1 MAVKKQLN
9 EMENQVTKGAAKA
22 DPMPKAPNYVPD
34 NGAIEDLGGPTPTN
48 GRPTDD
54 SHKLK
59 TATATFAQKG
69 DPHFKGNPSKVQLPG
84 PAAIKSTGYGKGAN
98 EEAEAEEDAVVN
110 EQPVEETPVVENEE
124 QEDVAKEIVIDVAD
138 DVAALLE
145 GEELSKEFQEKTAT
159 IFEAAVKS
167 KVEQVANQLEEQFK
181 KAFDEEINSHK
192 SELTERVD
200 SYLEF
205 VANEWI
211 NENALAVETGIR
223 GELSESFMSGL
234 KTLFEEHY
242 VEIPDD
248 KYDVLEAM
256 TSKLDEMETKLNEQ
270 IESNVELT
278 KRLSSSVSDNIL
290 DEVSEGLALS
300 QKDKLSE
307 LSKGVE
313 FESEE
318 QYREKLT
325 TLKESYFNAKPVV
338 ESSEVT
344 SEESIVEDH
353 TSAMSQYLSALTK
366 FQ

>member
-1 MAVKKQLN
+1 MAVNKQLN
-9 EMENQVTKGAAKA
+9 EMENQVTKGAKKA

-59 TATATFAQKG
+59 TATATFAQSG

-84 PAAIKSTGYGKGAN
+84 PGAIKSTGYGKGAN
-98 EEAEAEEDAVVN
+98 EEAESDDAVVN

-167 KVEQVANQLEEQFK
+167 KIEQVADQLEESFK
-181 KAFDEEINSHK
+181 KAFDEEIASHK

>member
-1 MAVKKQLN
+1 MAAKKQLH

-22 DPMPKAPNYVPD
+22 DPMPKAPSYVPD

-48 GRPTDD
+48 GKPTDD

-59 TATATFAQKG
+59 TPTATFAQQG
-69 DPHFKGNPSKVQLPG
+69 DPQTKGTAGKVQLPG
-84 PAAIKSTGYGKGAN
+84 PGAIKSSGYGKGAN
-98 EEAEAEEDAVVN
+98 EETASEEEAVV
-110 EQPVEETPVVENEE
+110 ETPVSESESPEE
-124 QEDVAKEIVIDVAD
+124 EVAKEIVIDVAD

-167 KVEQVANQLEEQFK
+167 KIEQVAEQLEEQFT
-181 KAFDEEINSHK
+181 KAFDEEIASHK

-200 SYLEF
+200 SYLEY

-223 GELSESFMSGL
+223 GELSDSFMSGL

-242 VEIPDD
+242 VEIPED

-278 KRLSSSVSDNIL
+278 KRLSVSVSDNIL

-307 LSKGVE
+307 LSNGVE

-318 QYREKLT
+318 QYREKLS
-325 TLKESYFNAKPVV
+325 TLKESYFNAKP
-338 ESSEVT
+338 
-344 SEESIVEDH
+344 IVENSEINPEDAIPEDH
-353 TSAMSQYLSALTK
+353 GSAMNAYLSALTK

>member
-1 MAVKKQLN
+1 MAVNKQLN
-9 EMENQVTKGAAKA
+9 EMENQVTKGAKKA

-59 TATATFAQKG
+59 TATATFAQTG

-84 PAAIKSTGYGKGAN
+84 PGAIKSTGYGKGAN
-98 EEAEAEEDAVVN
+98 EEAESDDAVVN

-167 KVEQVANQLEEQFK
+167 KIEQVANQLEESFK
-181 KAFDEEINSHK
+181 KAFDEEIASHK
-192 SELTERVD
+192 SELTERID

-242 VEIPDD
+242 VEIPEE

-256 TSKLDEMETKLNEQ
+256 TSKLDEIETKLNEQ

-353 TSAMSQYLSALTK
+353 SPAMSQYLSALTK

>member
-1 MAVKKQLN
+1 MAAKKQLH

-22 DPMPKAPNYVPD
+22 DPMPKAPSYVPD

-48 GRPTDD
+48 GKPTDD

-59 TATATFAQKG
+59 TPSATFAQQGDVQTKG
-69 DPHFKGNPSKVQLPG
+69 SAGKVQLPG
-84 PAAIKSTGYGKGAN
+84 PGAIKSTGYGKGAN
-98 EEAEAEEDAVVN
+98 EETASEEEAVV
-110 EQPVEETPVVENEE
+110 ETPVSESESPEE
-124 QEDVAKEIVIDVAD
+124 EVAKEIVIDVAD

-167 KVEQVANQLEEQFK
+167 KIEQVADQLEESFK
-181 KAFDEEINSHK
+181 KAFDEEIASHK

-211 NENALAVETGIR
+211 NENTLAVETGIR

-242 VEIPDD
+242 VEIPEE

-353 TSAMSQYLSALTK
+353 SPAMSQYLSALTK

>member
-1 MAVKKQLN
+1 MAVNKQLN
-9 EMENQVTKGAAKA
+9 EMENQVTKGAKKA

-59 TATATFAQKG
+59 TATATFAQSG

-84 PAAIKSTGYGKGAN
+84 PGAIKSTGYGKGAN
-98 EEAEAEEDAVVN
+98 EEAESDDAVVN

-167 KVEQVANQLEEQFK
+167 KIEQVADQLEESFK
-181 KAFDEEINSHK
+181 KAFDEEIASHK

-353 TSAMSQYLSALTK
+353 SPAMSQYLSALTK

>member
-1 MAVKKQLN
+1 MAAKQHLD
-9 EMENQVTKGAAKA
+9 EMENQVTKGAKSAE
-22 DPMPKAPNYVPD
+22 PMPKAPNYVPD

-48 GRPTDD
+48 AKPTDD
-54 SHKLK
+54 SNKLK
-59 TATATFAQKG
+59 TPSATLAQTG
-69 DPHFKGNPSKVQLPG
+69 DPHFRNASGKVQLPG
-84 PAAIKSTGYGKGAN
+84 PAALKSTGYG
-98 EEAEAEEDAVVN
+98 EEVETEEEVVAEA
-110 EQPVEETPVVENEE
+110 PVEETETVVAEEE
-124 QEDVAKEIVIDVAD
+124 QAEEITIDVSE

-145 GEELSKEFQEKTAT
+145 GEELSPEFQEKTAT
-159 IFEAAVKS
+159 IFEAAVRS
-167 KVEQVANQLEEQFK
+167 KIDQVADTLETQFQEAYDQEIA
-181 KAFDEEINSHK
+181 AFK
-192 SELTERVD
+192 TELTERVD

-211 NENALAVETGIR
+211 NENALQVESGIR
-223 GELSESFMSGL
+223 GELSESFMTGL

-242 VEIPDD
+242 VEIPED

-270 IESNVELT
+270 IDSNVALT
-278 KRLSSSVSDNIL
+278 KRLSDSVSDNIL

-318 QYREKLT
+318 QYREKLA
-325 TLKESYFNAKPVV
+325 TLKESYFAAKPVV
-338 ESSEVT
+338 DSQEVS
-344 SEESIVEDH
+344 SEESLVEEH
-353 TSAMSQYLSALTK
+353 SPAMSAYLNALTK

>member
-1 MAVKKQLN
+1 MAAKQHLD
-9 EMENQVTKGAAKA
+9 EMENQVTKGAKSAE
-22 DPMPKAPNYVPD
+22 PMPKAPNYVPD

-48 GRPTDD
+48 AKPTDD
-54 SHKLK
+54 SNKLK
-59 TATATFAQKG
+59 TPSATLAQTG
-69 DPHFKGNPSKVQLPG
+69 DPHFRNASGKVQLPG
-84 PAAIKSTGYGKGAN
+84 PAALKSTGYG
-98 EEAEAEEDAVVN
+98 EEVETEEEVVAEA
-110 EQPVEETPVVENEE
+110 PVEETETVVAEEE
-124 QEDVAKEIVIDVAD
+124 QAEITIDVTE

-145 GEELSKEFQEKTAT
+145 GEELSPEFQEKTAT
-159 IFEAAVKS
+159 IFEAAVRS
-167 KVEQVANQLEEQFK
+167 KIDQVADTLETQFQEAYDQEIA
-181 KAFDEEINSHK
+181 AFK
-192 SELTERVD
+192 TELTERVD

-211 NENALAVETGIR
+211 NENALQVESGIR
-223 GELSESFMSGL
+223 GELSESFMTGL

-242 VEIPDD
+242 VEIPED

-270 IESNVELT
+270 IDSNVALT
-278 KRLSSSVSDNIL
+278 QRLSASVSDNIL

-318 QYREKLT
+318 QYREKLA
-325 TLKESYFNAKPVV
+325 TLKESYFAKPVV
-338 ESSEVT
+338 ESQEVS

-353 TSAMSQYLSALTK
+353 SPAMSAYLNALTK

>member
-1 MAVKKQLN
+1 MAVNKQLN
-9 EMENQVTKGAAKA
+9 EMENQVTKGAKKA

-59 TATATFAQKG
+59 TATATFAQTG

-84 PAAIKSTGYGKGAN
+84 PGAIKSTGYGKGAN
-98 EEAEAEEDAVVN
+98 EEAESDDAVVN

-167 KVEQVANQLEEQFK
+167 KIEQVANQLEESFK
-181 KAFDEEINSHK
+181 KAFDEEIASHK

-353 TSAMSQYLSALTK
+353 SPAMSQYLSALTK

>member
-1 MAVKKQLN
+1 MAVNKQLN
-9 EMENQVTKGAAKA
+9 EMENQVTKGAKKA

-59 TATATFAQKG
+59 TATATFAQTG

-84 PAAIKSTGYGKGAN
+84 PGAIKSTGYGKGAN
-98 EEAEAEEDAVVN
+98 EEAESDDAVVN

-167 KVEQVANQLEEQFK
+167 KIEQVANQLEESFK
-181 KAFDEEINSHK
+181 KAFDEEIASHK

-338 ESSEVT
+338 ESSEVI

-353 TSAMSQYLSALTK
+353 SPAMSQYLSALTK

>member
-1 MAVKKQLN
+1 MAVNKQLN
-9 EMENQVTKGAAKA
+9 EMENQVTKGAKKA

-59 TATATFAQKG
+59 TATATFAQTG

-84 PAAIKSTGYGKGAN
+84 PGAIKSTGYGKGAN
-98 EEAEAEEDAVVN
+98 EEAESDDAVVN

-167 KVEQVANQLEEQFK
+167 KIEQVADQLEESFK
-181 KAFDEEINSHK
+181 KAFDEEIASHK

-353 TSAMSQYLSALTK
+353 SPAMSQYLSALTK

>member
-1 MAVKKQLN
+1 MAAKKQLH

-22 DPMPKAPNYVPD
+22 DPMPKAPSYVPD

-48 GRPTDD
+48 GKPTDD

-59 TATATFAQKG
+59 TPTATFAQQG
-69 DPHFKGNPSKVQLPG
+69 DPQTKGTAGKVQLPG
-84 PAAIKSTGYGKGAN
+84 PGAIKSSGYGKGAN
-98 EEAEAEEDAVVN
+98 EETASEEEAVV
-110 EQPVEETPVVENEE
+110 ETPVETPVSESESPEE
-124 QEDVAKEIVIDVAD
+124 EVAKEIVIDVAD

-167 KVEQVANQLEEQFK
+167 KIEQVAEQLEEQFT
-181 KAFDEEINSHK
+181 KAFDEEIASHK

-200 SYLEF
+200 SYLEY

-223 GELSESFMSGL
+223 GELSDSFMSGL

-242 VEIPDD
+242 VEIPED

-307 LSKGVE
+307 LSNGVE

-318 QYREKLT
+318 QYREKLS
-325 TLKESYFNAKPVV
+325 TLKESYFNAKP
-338 ESSEVT
+338 
-344 SEESIVEDH
+344 IVENSEINPEDAIPEDH
-353 TSAMSQYLSALTK
+353 GSAMNAYLSALTK

>member
-1 MAVKKQLN
+1 MAVNKQLN
-9 EMENQVTKGAAKA
+9 EMENQVTKGAKKA

-59 TATATFAQKG
+59 TATATFAQTG

-84 PAAIKSTGYGKGAN
+84 PGAIKSTGYGKGAN
-98 EEAEAEEDAVVN
+98 EEAESDDAVVN

-167 KVEQVANQLEEQFK
+167 KVEQVADQLEEQFK

>member
-1 MAVKKQLN
+1 M
-9 EMENQVTKGAAKA
+9 
-22 DPMPKAPNYVPD
+22 
-34 NGAIEDLGGPTPTN
+34 
-48 GRPTDD
+48 
-54 SHKLK
+54 
-59 TATATFAQKG
+59 
-69 DPHFKGNPSKVQLPG
+69 
-84 PAAIKSTGYGKGAN
+84 
-98 EEAEAEEDAVVN
+98 
-110 EQPVEETPVVENEE
+110 
-124 QEDVAKEIVIDVAD
+124 
-138 DVAALLE
+138 
-145 GEELSKEFQEKTAT
+145 
-159 IFEAAVKS
+159 
-167 KVEQVANQLEEQFK
+167 
-181 KAFDEEINSHK
+181 
-192 SELTERVD
+192 D
-200 SYLEF
+200 SYLEY

-278 KRLSSSVSDNIL
+278 KRLSVSVSDNIL

-318 QYREKLT
+318 QYREKLS
-325 TLKESYFNAKPVV
+325 TLKESYFNAKP
-338 ESSEVT
+338 
-344 SEESIVEDH
+344 IVENSETNPEDAIPEDH
-353 TSAMSQYLSALTK
+353 GSAMNAYLSALTK

>member
-1 MAVKKQLN
+1 MAAKQHLD
-9 EMENQVTKGAAKA
+9 EMENQVTKGAKSAE
-22 DPMPKAPNYVPD
+22 PMPKAPNYVPD

-48 GRPTDD
+48 AKPTDD
-54 SHKLK
+54 SNKLK
-59 TATATFAQKG
+59 TPSATLAQTG
-69 DPHFKGNPSKVQLPG
+69 DPHFRNASGKVQLPG
-84 PAAIKSTGYGKGAN
+84 PAALKSTGYG
-98 EEAEAEEDAVVN
+98 EEVETEEEVVAEA
-110 EQPVEETPVVENEE
+110 PVEETETVVAEEE
-124 QEDVAKEIVIDVAD
+124 QAEEITIDVSE

-145 GEELSKEFQEKTAT
+145 GEELSPEFQEKTAT
-159 IFEAAVKS
+159 IFEAAVRS
-167 KVEQVANQLEEQFK
+167 KIDQVADTLETQFQEAYDQEIA
-181 KAFDEEINSHK
+181 AFKTEM
-192 SELTERVD
+192 TERVD

-211 NENALAVETGIR
+211 NENALQVESGIR
-223 GELSESFMSGL
+223 GELSESFMTGL

-242 VEIPDD
+242 VEIPED

-270 IESNVELT
+270 IDSNVALT
-278 KRLSSSVSDNIL
+278 KRLSDSVSDNIL

-318 QYREKLT
+318 QYREKLA
-325 TLKESYFNAKPVV
+325 TLKESYFAKPVV
-338 ESSEVT
+338 ESQEVS

-353 TSAMSQYLSALTK
+353 SPAMSAYLNALTK

>member
-1 MAVKKQLN
+1 MAAKKQLH

-22 DPMPKAPNYVPD
+22 DPMPKAPSYVPD

-48 GRPTDD
+48 GKPTDD

-59 TATATFAQKG
+59 TPSATFAQQGDVQTKG
-69 DPHFKGNPSKVQLPG
+69 SAGKVQLPG
-84 PAAIKSTGYGKGAN
+84 PGAIKSSGYGKGAN
-98 EEAEAEEDAVVN
+98 EETASEEEAVV
-110 EQPVEETPVVENEE
+110 ETPVSESESPEE
-124 QEDVAKEIVIDVAD
+124 EVAKEIVIDVAD

-167 KVEQVANQLEEQFK
+167 KIEQVADQLEEQFK

-242 VEIPDD
+242 VEIPEE

-318 QYREKLT
+318 QYREKLA

-353 TSAMSQYLSALTK
+353 SPAMSQYLSALTK

>member
-1 MAVKKQLN
+1 MAEAKQPLD
-9 EMENQVTKGAAKA
+9 EMENQVTKGASKA
-22 DPMPKAPNYVPD
+22 EPMPKAPNYVPD
-34 NGAIEDLGGPTPTN
+34 NASIEDLGGPTPTN
-48 GRPTDD
+48 SKPDDD
-54 SHKLK
+54 SNKLK
-59 TATATFAQKG
+59 TPGASFAQSG
-69 DPHFKGNPSKVQLPG
+69 DPHFGRQGAAGKVQLPG
-84 PAAIKSTGYGKGAN
+84 PAALKSTGYGKGAN
-98 EEAEAEEDAVVN
+98 EETESEEEVVAEAPATEEEVVA
-110 EQPVEETPVVENEE
+110 EEE
-124 QEDVAKEIVIDVAD
+124 QVAEIAIDVTD

-145 GEELSKEFQEKTAT
+145 GEELSAEFQEKTAT
-159 IFEAAVKS
+159 IFEAAVRS
-167 KVEQVANQLEEQFK
+167 KIDQVASTLEAQFSE
-181 KAFDEEINSHK
+181 AFDQEVATFKTEM
-192 SELTERVD
+192 TERVD

-211 NENALAVETGIR
+211 NENALQVESGIR
-223 GELSESFMSGL
+223 GELSESFMTGL

-242 VEIPDD
+242 VEIPED

-270 IESNVELT
+270 IDSNVALT
-278 KRLSSSVSDNIL
+278 QRLSASVSDNIL

-318 QYREKLT
+318 QYREKLA
-325 TLKESYFNAKPVV
+325 TLKESYFAKPVV
-338 ESSEVT
+338 ESQEVS

-353 TSAMSQYLSALTK
+353 SPAMSAYLNALTK

>member
-1 MAVKKQLN
+1 MAVNKQLN
-9 EMENQVTKGAAKA
+9 EMENQVTKGAKKA

-59 TATATFAQKG
+59 TATATFAQTG

-84 PAAIKSTGYGKGAN
+84 PGAIKSTGYGKGAN
-98 EEAEAEEDAVVN
+98 EEAESDDAVVN

-167 KVEQVANQLEEQFK
+167 KVEQVADQLEEQFK

-211 NENALAVETGIR
+211 NENTLAVETGIR

>member
-1 MAVKKQLN
+1 MAAKKQLH

-22 DPMPKAPNYVPD
+22 DPMPKAPSYVPD

-48 GRPTDD
+48 GKPTDD

-59 TATATFAQKG
+59 TPSATFAQQGDVQTKG
-69 DPHFKGNPSKVQLPG
+69 SAGKVQLPG
-84 PAAIKSTGYGKGAN
+84 PGAIKSTGYGKGAN
-98 EEAEAEEDAVVN
+98 EETASEEEAVV
-110 EQPVEETPVVENEE
+110 ETPVSESESPEE
-124 QEDVAKEIVIDVAD
+124 EVAKEIVIDVAD

-145 GEELSKEFQEKTAT
+145 GEELSKECQEKTAT
-159 IFEAAVKS
+159 IFEAAVKA
-167 KVEQVANQLEEQFK
+167 KIEQVAEQLEEQFQA
-181 KAFDEEINSHK
+181 AFDEEIASHK
-192 SELTERVD
+192 SELTERID

-242 VEIPDD
+242 VEIPEE

>member
-1 MAVKKQLN
+1 MAVNKQLN
-9 EMENQVTKGAAKA
+9 EMENQVTKGAKKA

-59 TATATFAQKG
+59 TATATFAQTG

-84 PAAIKSTGYGKGAN
+84 PGAIKSTGYGKGAN
-98 EEAEAEEDAVVN
+98 EEAESDDAVVN

-167 KVEQVANQLEEQFK
+167 KVEQVADQLEEQFK

-353 TSAMSQYLSALTK
+353 SPAMSQYLSALTK

>member
-1 MAVKKQLN
+1 MAAKQHLD
-9 EMENQVTKGAAKA
+9 EMENQVTKGAKSAE
-22 DPMPKAPNYVPD
+22 PMPKAPNYVPD

-48 GRPTDD
+48 AKPTDD
-54 SHKLK
+54 SNKLK
-59 TATATFAQKG
+59 TPSATLAQTG
-69 DPHFKGNPSKVQLPG
+69 DPHFRNASGKVQLPG
-84 PAAIKSTGYGKGAN
+84 PAALKSTGYG
-98 EEAEAEEDAVVN
+98 EEVETEEEVVAEA
-110 EQPVEETPVVENEE
+110 PVEETETVVAEEE
-124 QEDVAKEIVIDVAD
+124 QAEITIDVTE

-145 GEELSKEFQEKTAT
+145 GEELSPEFQEKTAT
-159 IFEAAVKS
+159 IFEAAVRS
-167 KVEQVANQLEEQFK
+167 KIDQVADTLETQFQEAYDQEIA
-181 KAFDEEINSHK
+181 AFK
-192 SELTERVD
+192 TELTERVD

-211 NENALAVETGIR
+211 NENALQVESGIR

-242 VEIPDD
+242 VEIPED

-270 IESNVELT
+270 IDSNVALT
-278 KRLSSSVSDNIL
+278 KRLSDSVSDNIL

-318 QYREKLT
+318 QYREKLA
-325 TLKESYFNAKPVV
+325 TLKESYFAAKPVV
-338 ESSEVT
+338 DSQEVS
-344 SEESIVEDH
+344 SEESLVEEH
-353 TSAMSQYLSALTK
+353 SPAMSAYLNALTK